1 MNRKHSRTAAAITMV
16 SVAAAAAVL
25 GTPAR
30 AAPGQVGVGGMHL
43 VASVDSTNSV
53 PAGDIAAGVPFSHA
67 TKVSGN
73 FSVALDGTPA
83 LQGGRIVVGYLVG
96 CAVDVSEGMSIAI
109 IPEIGGG
116 ASIAPYTEL
125 EVATTFEEGAAPVVT
140 VAPLVGVEPSVGVE
154 SALAGEVGVNLAPG
168 TVAPV
173 VVGETELTPETTF
186 PFTFAHAD
194 TPLNI
199 DGCLSP
205 ASAMPFVTVDARTP
219 GGAAQTTGYGTA
231 FQF

>member
-1 MNRKHSRTAAAITMV
+1 MNRKHSCTAAAITLAT
-16 SVAAAAAVL
+16 VAAAVVL
-25 GTPAR
+25 GNPAR
-30 AAPGQVGVGGMHL
+30 AAPGQVGVGGMRL
-43 VASVDSTNSV
+43 IASVDSTNSV
-53 PAGDIAAGVPFSHA
+53 PAGDISAGVPFSHA

-96 CAVDVSEGMSIAI
+96 CAVDVSDGLSIAI
-109 IPEIGGG
+109 APEVGGG
-116 ASIAPYTEL
+116 ASISPYTEL

-140 VAPLVGVEPSVGVE
+140 IAPLVGVEPSVGVE

-194 TPLNI
+194 TPVNV

-231 FQF
+231 FEF

>member
-1 MNRKHSRTAAAITMV
+1 MNRKHSCTAAVVTV
-16 SVAAAAAVL
+16 VAVAVAAAVL
-25 GTPAR
+25 GTDAR
-30 AAPGQVGVGGMHL
+30 AAPGQVGVAGIRL
-43 VASVDSTNSV
+43 IASVDSTNSV

-67 TKVSGN
+67 TKVSGH
-73 FSVALDGTPA
+73 FSVALDGAPA

-96 CAVDVSEGMSIAI
+96 CAVDVSDGLSIAI
-109 IPEIGGG
+109 APEAGGG

-140 VAPLVGVEPSVGVE
+140 IAPLVGVEPSVGVE

-173 VVGETELTPETTF
+173 VVGETDLTPETTF
-186 PFTFAHAD
+186 PYTFAHAG
-194 TPLNI
+194 TPLNV

-231 FQF
+231 FEF

>member
-1 MNRKHSRTAAAITMV
+1 MNRKHSRIAAAVTLTT
-16 SVAAAAAVL
+16 VAAAAAVF

-30 AAPGQVGVGGMHL
+30 AAPGEVGVGGMRL
-43 VASVDSTNSV
+43 IASVDSTNAV

-73 FSVALDGTPA
+73 FSVALDGPPV
-83 LQGGRIVVGYLVG
+83 LEGGRVVAGYLVG

-116 ASIAPYTEL
+116 VEIAPYTEL
-125 EVATTFEEGAAPVVT
+125 EVATTFEEGGPPIVT
-140 VAPLVGVEPSVGVE
+140 IAPLVGVEPGVGME

-186 PFTFAHAD
+186 PFTFAHAG

-231 FQF
+231 FEF